1 MKQIIIGTAGHIDHG
16 KTSIVKSLTGLN
28 TDVQKNEIERG
39 MTIDLGF
46 AFMSNDITIID
57 VPGHEKF
64 IRNMVAGVNSID
76 IALLVIAADDGIM
89 PQTKEHL
96 DILSYLNIPYGIVV
110 LNKVDLIDDKDWMN
124 LIEEDIKKFLKN
136 TFMQNSP
143 VIKVSAKNNFGIE
156 ELKKNI
162 NLISKQNFNKP
173 DRGFFRL
180 PVDRSFSLK
189 GYGTIVTGSV
199 SSGEMSVGTNIKILP
214 IDLSSKIRSM
224 QTHRKEV
231 KKIQIGERVAIN
243 LSNIDKNNIK
253 RGSEIV
259 EDGYVE
265 NSQIFIAE
273 ITLNN
278 KVQRFIKNNQ
288 RLRIH
293 INTKEVLGR
302 VQLINNLKKISP
314 GQTHKVVIRLEK
326 KIPLIIDD
334 LFIIRFYSPQETIGG
349 GKVFITIP
357 LNEKKLYFKNLTKI
371 SLIADNERLKY
382 LIGLY
387 KDDPKTI
394 SKWKKIWSMSFLR
407 LKEIFNKLDL
417 IYFGTNE
424 DNYISLRSEIKSQQ
438 NEYLNYLSENLKKNK
453 NIKYLSKAEIF
464 KNLNYNESLFNYI
477 TLKLVEKNKIKIKN
491 GKITLSNYQITLS
504 PIDEQN
510 LKKLHSIIK
519 SYNFSPPEIKI
530 LSKEMSID
538 SKKIIDLLY
547 ILLDKGLVVRISND
561 IWINNDNIQELKNK
575 IILKFKKNKE
585 FTVSD
590 IKNMAGISRK
600 YAIPILEFFDKENFT
615 FRLNNFRKL
624 K

>member
-1 MKQIIIGTAGHIDHG
+1 M
-16 KTSIVKSLTGLN
+16 
-28 TDVQKNEIERG
+28 
-39 MTIDLGF
+39 
-46 AFMSNDITIID
+46 
-57 VPGHEKF
+57 
-64 IRNMVAGVNSID
+64 
-76 IALLVIAADDGIM
+76 
-89 PQTKEHL
+89 
-96 DILSYLNIPYGIVV
+96 
-110 LNKVDLIDDKDWMN
+110 
-124 LIEEDIKKFLKN
+124 
-136 TFMQNSP
+136 
-143 VIKVSAKNNFGIE
+143 
-156 ELKKNI
+156 
-162 NLISKQNFNKP
+162 
-173 DRGFFRL
+173 
-180 PVDRSFSLK
+180 
-189 GYGTIVTGSV
+189 
-199 SSGEMSVGTNIKILP
+199 
-214 IDLSSKIRSM
+214 
-224 QTHRKEV
+224 
-231 KKIQIGERVAIN
+231 
-243 LSNIDKNNIK
+243 
-253 RGSEIV
+253 
-259 EDGYVE
+259 
-265 NSQIFIAE
+265 
-273 ITLNN
+273 
-278 KVQRFIKNNQ
+278 
-288 RLRIH
+288 
-293 INTKEVLGR
+293 
-302 VQLINNLKKISP
+302 
-314 GQTHKVVIRLEK
+314 
-326 KIPLIIDD
+326 
-334 LFIIRFYSPQETIGG
+334 
-349 GKVFITIP
+349 
-357 LNEKKLYFKNLTKI
+357 
-371 SLIADNERLKY
+371 
-382 LIGLY
+382 IGLY